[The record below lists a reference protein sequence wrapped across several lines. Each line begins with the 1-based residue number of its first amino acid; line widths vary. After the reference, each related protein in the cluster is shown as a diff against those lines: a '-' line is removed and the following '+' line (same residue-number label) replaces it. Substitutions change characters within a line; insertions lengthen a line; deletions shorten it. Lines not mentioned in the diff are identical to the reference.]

1 MEPHSNTELIV
12 SIDFGSSF
20 TKVQHTISMS
30 QVVADY
36 QPPVRSCTF
45 EHHSGVGRS
54 TTVPSV
60 IQYGRSGDIVGWGFD
75 PIVEGAVE
83 IKGIKLCLPHED
95 DRMFDPI
102 TYPVIAHAIQRRND
116 LGKTVLTVL
125 TDFMTRLW
133 QVCKPQIIEDE
144 LDVSWRLIITH
155 PVGWNTDKLEQAI
168 DTAIVM
174 PDQGNST
181 YTICFQT
188 EAEAALISELQPRA
202 SLHRPTGQET
212 HAQDN
217 EIVVVADFGGLT
229 VDIAG
234 GRVSTQTD
242 IPSVVWQGAPASR
255 FCGASLLSD
264 AFVKL
269 LENKA
274 RMLLQKLPSSDWFHQ
289 ALGRWQREI
298 FPRLYL
304 GSCYDLT
311 FDVAQ
316 EDFKDSAK
324 ITHHRWA
331 KDGKFPIHS
340 VELESMMEFYMEQA
354 TAAIQDQ
361 INNLGK
367 SNCTVNHLC
376 LTGGFGQNK
385 YVRSHVRQVA
395 GTCGLHLLDHANI
408 TSSVQAV
415 SRGAALYGLYLS
427 PANRRSGPDGQ
438 NSDVIILI
446 GHDRIILVH
455 KGELMPRHTFKRI
468 PIKGNLMRSCF
479 QRETGSY
486 KLNVYSTS
494 PGGTLTS
501 TACIIWQHFQREVMP
516 NDVCVLEIRLHRE
529 LGDGSLMSLIYSAHV
544 AVFVNGVR
552 QGLAQLSHH

>member
-1 MEPHSNTELIV
+1 M
-12 SIDFGSSF
+12 
-20 TKVQHTISMS
+20 
-30 QVVADY
+30 
-36 QPPVRSCTF
+36 
-45 EHHSGVGRS
+45 
-54 TTVPSV
+54 
-60 IQYGRSGDIVGWGFD
+60 
-75 PIVEGAVE
+75 
-83 IKGIKLCLPHED
+83 
-95 DRMFDPI
+95 
-102 TYPVIAHAIQRRND
+102 
-116 LGKTVLTVL
+116 VL

-133 QVCKPQIIEDE
+133 HVCKPQIIRDE

-188 EAEAALISELQPRA
+188 EAEAALISELYGQGIQPAYDGTRQPRA
-202 SLHRPTGQET
+202 SLRRPTGQEA
-212 HAQDN
+212 HAQDS

-242 IPSVVWQGAPASR
+242 IPSVVWQGAPASLL
-255 FCGASLLSD
+255 CGASLLSD
-264 AFVKL
+264 AFVSL

-274 RMLLQKLPSSDWFHQ
+274 RMLLQKTPSSDWFHQ
-289 ALGRWQREI
+289 ALERWQREI
-298 FPRLYL
+298 FPRLCL
-304 GSCYDLT
+304 GSCFDLT

-354 TAAIQDQ
+354 VAAIQDQ

-367 SNCTVNHLC
+367 SNCTVN
-376 LTGGFGQNK
+376 
-385 YVRSHVRQVA
+385 
-395 GTCGLHLLDHANI
+395 
-408 TSSVQAV
+408 AV

-427 PANRRSGPDGQ
+427 RANRRSGPDGQ

-468 PIKGNLMRSCF
+468 PIKGNLMQNCF
-479 QRETGSY
+479 QRRTGSY

-494 PGGTLTS
+494 PGGTLAS
-501 TACIIWQHFQREVMP
+501 TACIIWQQFQWEVMP

-529 LGDGSLMSLIYSAHV
+529 LGDGSLMSLIHSAHV
-544 AVFVNGVR
+544 AVFVNGVK